1 MADFMCMV
9 LNVTLC
15 LMLLAVG
22 VLVVSAVWLVVRE
35 LVSLYK
41 ED

>member
-1 MADFMCMV
+1 MADFMCVV

-22 VLVVSAVWLVVRE
+22 VLVVSMVWLAVRGI
-35 LVSLYK
+35 VSLDK